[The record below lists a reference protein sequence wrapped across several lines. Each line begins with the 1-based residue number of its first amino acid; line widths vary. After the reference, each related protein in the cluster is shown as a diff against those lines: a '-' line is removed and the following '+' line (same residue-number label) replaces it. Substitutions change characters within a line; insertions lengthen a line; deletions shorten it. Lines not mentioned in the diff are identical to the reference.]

1 MRTGMSGSRKA
12 QRTSETRKAVVVGLL
27 RVRSR
32 KRDGVVCVVMPEV
45 YRVIQ
50 IGSKSWAEPDE
61 VITCIKEVLAY
72 TGIL

>member
-1 MRTGMSGSRKA
+1 M
-12 QRTSETRKAVVVGLL
+12 VVELL

-32 KRDGVVCVVMPEV
+32 ERDGVVCVVMPEV

-50 IGSKSWAEPDE
+50 IGSKSWVEPDE

-72 TGIL
+72 TGILELPLSGKSSSDIQL